1 MAIDDP
7 VVIGLILVI
16 VVLLFGA
23 SKIPSLARS
32 LGQAR
37 REFDKG
43 MKGDTTQ
50 VSATPQ
56 PTGDSDPLF
65 VAAQKEGIETVGK
78 TREQVA
84 SELSWKLSKK

>member
-1 MAIDDP
+1 MVLEDP
-7 VVIGLILVI
+7 IVIGLIVLLVI
-16 VVLLFGA
+16 LLFGA
-23 SKIPSLARS
+23 SRIPSLARA

-43 MKGDTTQ
+43 SKGEGTQ
-50 VSATPQ
+50 SETPAPASTQ
-56 PTGDSDPLF
+56 DDPLF
-65 VAAQKEGIETVGK
+65 IAAQKEGIETQGK

>member
-1 MAIDDP
+1 MAWDDP
-7 VVIGLILVI
+7 VVIGLILLVVI
-16 VVLLFGA
+16 LLFGA
-23 SKIPSLARS
+23 SRIPSLARS

-43 MKGDTTQ
+43 SKGEGTPAAAPITQ
-50 VSATPQ
+50 
-56 PTGDSDPLF
+56 DDPLF
-65 VAAQKEGIETVGK
+65 IAAQKEGIETQGK